1 MMFQCP
7 AVGTGSF
14 CITTS
19 MTQGRLDLIARSSA
33 GLNSAAALIF
43 MPSMP
48 WALAI
53 AAKSGEYGLPS
64 FSNTVPNVVP
74 KCANP

>member
-14 CITTS
+14 FMYTSSTT
-19 MTQGRLDLIARSSA
+19 GRFDLIAFSSA
-33 GLNSAAALIF
+33 GLKSAADATLT
-43 MPSMP
+43 PSTP
-48 WALAI
+48 YAPAI
-53 AAKSGEYGLPS
+53 AAKSGDHDLPF

-74 KCANP
+74 